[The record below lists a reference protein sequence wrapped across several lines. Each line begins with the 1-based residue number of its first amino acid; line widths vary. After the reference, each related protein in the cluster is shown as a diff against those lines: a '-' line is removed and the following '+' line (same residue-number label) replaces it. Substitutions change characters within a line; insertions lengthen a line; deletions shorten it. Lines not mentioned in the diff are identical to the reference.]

1 MRKRIS
7 NSNERLT
14 WPSRFH
20 TLDQYQMRFVI
31 TVNEKGVS
39 KMTRKI
45 QFIFIVSVLFGLL
58 IGCSATKEAKSSNNL
73 EIGKDVEAVE
83 ENEEEYGIVEI
94 ENGDHTLVFT
104 EVPQRAVTL
113 NQHVTE
119 VFLALGL
126 EEYLVGTAYL
136 DDEVLPEFKDTYEQ
150 IPVLSDQYPSQEVFL
165 DEEPDF
171 AYAGWTSAFN
181 EDNIGTVEQLE
192 KFGVN
197 AYLHESSSI
206 IGPEIN
212 DIFQDIRN
220 ISEIFNVVERG
231 EDLIGEMETELATI
245 EKTIP
250 KEEKTARV
258 FVFDSGDTAPF
269 TSGQNFLNTI
279 ITMAGATNIFN
290 DIDSNWGEV
299 SWEEV
304 VERDPEA
311 IVIVDYGETTAAD
324 KRQQLLNHPALTNVT
339 AIKEEHFIIMPLSV
353 AAEGVR
359 VPSALNILVDG
370 LYE

>member
-1 MRKRIS
+1 
-7 NSNERLT
+7 
-14 WPSRFH
+14 
-20 TLDQYQMRFVI
+20 
-31 TVNEKGVS
+31 
-39 KMTRKI
+39 MTRKI
-45 QFIFIVSVLFGLL
+45 QMVFIISTFIALL
-58 IGCSATKEAKSSNNL
+58 MGCGATGEANSSNSQENGNDL
-73 EIGKDVEAVE
+73 EAVE
-83 ENEEEYGIVEI
+83 KNEEEYGVVEI
-94 ENGDHTLVFT
+94 ENEDRTLVFT

-136 DDEVLPEFKDTYEQ
+136 DDEVLPEFKDTYEK

-165 DEEPDF
+165 EEEPDF

-206 IGPEIN
+206 IGPGIE
-212 DIFQDIRN
+212 DIYQDIRN

-231 EDLIGEMETELATI
+231 EKLINEMKTELVNI
-245 EKTIP
+245 EETIP
-250 KEEKTARV
+250 KDEETVRV

-269 TSGQNFLNTI
+269 TSGQNFLNSI
-279 ITMAGATNIFN
+279 IMMAGATNIFN

-304 VERDPEA
+304 VERDPEV
-311 IVIVDYGETTAAD
+311 IVIVDYGETTAED
-324 KRQQLLNHPALTNVT
+324 KRKQLLNHPALTDVT

-359 VPSALNILVDG
+359 VPSALDILVDG